1 MLFVNRRHK
10 LPLEEQQTDPLHV
23 SPRAIEGFSKESPDG
38 PNQLLWLG
46 EAVEPLPQ
54 AQEQTP
60 NVLVPSGGFS
70 SFPGPF
76 SLRTAGPVTDT
87 LPKVT
92 TQPADRQTGEYPT
105 ATRSLMASHPTTTS
119 LRLPIVIPG
128 SRKTRLQQPRP
139 FSTGRRILFSLSLVG
154 VCIGIMTLSAL
165 VAVSPVDH
173 QGHSLGLRALF
184 QPLMKMA
191 DTKNNNGGS
200 LSIEQA
206 QATAMAVRGYDPAS
220 AHPQSASPPP
230 APSSSSAASSSPVTS
245 GTSTLN
251 HFFSGQCTYWADYR
265 YHQLT
270 GVWVPWLGNAY
281 EWYQQAIN
289 YGWHTSM
296 SPNPNGPSIIVL
308 GPYVQNDLSAY
319 GHVGVVEHI
328 NGDGT
333 VTTSNMHWPTAGV
346 VSYVTFR
353 YPVSGTHFIWA

>member
-10 LPLEEQQTDPLHV
+10 LALEEQQTAPLRI
-23 SPRAIEGFSKESPDG
+23 SPRVIEECSKALPDI
-38 PNQLLWLG
+38 PNQLPW
-46 EAVEPLPQ
+46 AAEPLPQ
-54 AQEQTP
+54 AQDQP
-60 NVLVPSGGFS
+60 PDGLVSSLGLP
-70 SFPGPF
+70 SFPDPS
-76 SLRTAGPVTDT
+76 SLRTAGSLTDS
-87 LPKVT
+87 LPKGI
-92 TQPADRQTGEYPT
+92 TQPTDRQTGEYPT
-105 ATRSLMASHPTTTS
+105 VTLSLMASHPTTTA
-119 LRLPIVIPG
+119 LRLPTVIPG
-128 SRKTRLQQPRP
+128 SRKPRRQKPHP

-154 VCIGIMTLSAL
+154 LCIGLMTLSAF
-165 VAVSPVDH
+165 AAISPIDH
-173 QGHSLGLRALF
+173 QGHSQGLRALF
-184 QPLMKMA
+184 QPLMNLVT
-191 DTKNNNGGS
+191 TKHNNGGS
-200 LSIEQA
+200 LSIQAA

-230 APSSSSAASSSPVTS
+230 AQATSAPAPTGGPITS

-251 HFFSGQCTYWADYR
+251 HFFSGQCTYWANYR

-270 GVWVPWLGNAY
+270 GVWIPWFGNAY

-289 YGWHTSM
+289 YGWHTST

-308 GPYVQNDLSAY
+308 GPYVQDDLSAY